1 MMELRSP
8 ALHADYL
15 PAKPQGKT
23 KITGMG
29 SLSLLKMDLPD
40 PGIKLESPAFQVD
53 SSPTG
58 LSGKPIYIYAYVY
71 ITFSLCITLAM
82 DI

>member
-1 MMELRSP
+1 MEPRSP
-8 ALHADYL
+8 ALHVDYL
-15 PAKPQGKT
+15 PAEPQGKT
-23 KITGMG
+23 KNTGMG
-29 SLSLLKMDLPD
+29 SLSLLNMELPE

-53 SSPTG
+53 SLPTG
-58 LSGKPIYIYAYVY
+58 LSVKPIDIYVYVY

>member
-1 MMELRSP
+1 MMEPRSP
-8 ALHADYL
+8 ALRADYL
-15 PAKPQGKT
+15 PAEPQGKT
-23 KITGMG
+23 KNTGMG

-58 LSGKPIYIYAYVY
+58 LSPTGCG
-71 ITFSLCITLAM
+71 S
-82 DI
+82 